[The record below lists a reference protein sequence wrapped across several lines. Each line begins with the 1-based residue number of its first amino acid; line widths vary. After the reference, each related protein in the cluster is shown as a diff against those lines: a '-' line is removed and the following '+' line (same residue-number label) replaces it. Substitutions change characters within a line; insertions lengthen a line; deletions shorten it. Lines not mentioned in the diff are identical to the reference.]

1 MKTLE
6 LLQHHYRQR
15 EQTAKSW
22 QESGGKVAGY
32 IGVDVPEELL
42 IAAGFF
48 PLRIT
53 GDPGGSTALAD
64 KYVGTAFSP
73 MVRSIFNRLLDGT
86 YAFLD
91 HLIISNS
98 SEATLR
104 LFYCL
109 REIKRLEP
117 YPGLPDIYFF
127 EFLHTKFR
135 TSVLYNRDRVGEF
148 KKQLQKWIGK
158 EITGDALRE
167 AITLCNENR
176 HLLHEI
182 ARLRTEA
189 MPRLSGVEALQIIGA
204 SMFMP
209 KTDHNKLL
217 RRLLN
222 EADQLPTRD
231 GMRLFIEG
239 SSPDHLQF
247 YELVESGQATIVAE
261 DSDWGNRYFDMLVDE
276 SIDPL
281 DAITDRYHFKAP
293 SPTKSTIQERVDY
306 CVRKATEATVDG
318 VIFFILHS
326 ENPPS
331 WDYPEQ
337 RNALEARD
345 IPTLCLPWQPY
356 ALTDTGELKASIESF
371 IQTLHPQKAISL

>member
-1 MKTLE
+1 MTALE
-6 LLQHHYRQR
+6 HLQHHYGQR
-15 EQTAKSW
+15 EQLARAW
-22 QESGGKVAGY
+22 HESGGKVAGY
-32 IGVDVPEELL
+32 IGIDVPEELL

-53 GDPGGSTALAD
+53 GDPAGSTALAD
-64 KYVGTAFSP
+64 KYVGTAFNP
-73 MVRSIFNRLLDGT
+73 MVRSLFNRLLDGA
-86 YAFLD
+86 YAFVD

-98 SEATLR
+98 SEAIMR

-135 TSVLYNRDRVGEF
+135 TSALYNRDRVSEF
-148 KKQLQKWIGK
+148 KKQLEKWIGK
-158 EITGDALRE
+158 GITDEALWT
-167 AITLCNENR
+167 AVTVCNENR
-176 HLLHEI
+176 RLLQEV

-209 KTDHNKLL
+209 KSEHNKLL

-222 EADQLPTRD
+222 EADQLPARD
-231 GMRLFIEG
+231 GIRLFIEG

-247 YELVESGQATIVAE
+247 YELVESGHATIVAE
-261 DSDWGNRYFDMLVDE
+261 DSDWGNRTFDTLVDE
-276 SIDPL
+276 TIDPL
-281 DAITDRYHFKAP
+281 EAITDRYHFKAP

-306 CVRKATEATVDG
+306 CVHKATEARVDG
-318 VIFFILHS
+318 VIFFILES

-337 RNALEARD
+337 RKALEARG

-356 ALTDTGELKASIESF
+356 ALADTEALRASIESF
-371 IQTLHPQKAISL
+371 VKTLHPQEGASP

>member
-1 MKTLE
+1 MTALVH
-6 LLQHHYRQR
+6 LQHHYRQR
-15 EQTAKSW
+15 EQIAREWS
-22 QESGGKVAGY
+22 ESGGKVVGY
-32 IGVDVPEELL
+32 MGVDVPEELL

-53 GDPGGSTALAD
+53 GDPAGSTMLAD
-64 KYVGTAFSP
+64 KYVGAAFNP
-73 MVRSIFNRLLDGT
+73 IVRSMFNRLLDGT
-86 YAFLD
+86 YGFLD

-98 SEATLR
+98 SEAILR

-117 YPGLPDIYFF
+117 YPGLPDFYFF

-135 TSVLYNRDRVGEF
+135 TSALYNRDRVAEF
-148 KKQLQKWIGK
+148 KNQLEQWIGK
-158 EITGDALRE
+158 AITDEALRE
-167 AITLCNENR
+167 AITICNENR
-176 HLLHEI
+176 RLLQEM

-189 MPRLSGVEALQIIGA
+189 MPRLSGVDALQIIGA
-204 SMFMP
+204 SMLMP

-217 RRLLN
+217 RKLLN

-231 GMRLFIEG
+231 GVRLFIEG

-261 DSDWGNRYFDMLVDE
+261 DSDWGNRYFDTLVDE

-281 DAITDRYHFKAP
+281 DAITDQYHFKAP

-306 CVRKATEATVDG
+306 CVRKATEAKVDG

-337 RNALEARD
+337 RNALEARG

-356 ALTDTGELKASIESF
+356 ALTDTEDLKTSIESF
-371 IQTLHPQKAISL
+371 IQTLHPQKESSP

>member
-1 MKTLE
+1 V
-6 LLQHHYRQR
+6 
-15 EQTAKSW
+15 
-22 QESGGKVAGY
+22 G
-32 IGVDVPEELL
+32 
-42 IAAGFF
+42 AAFN
-48 PLRIT
+48 
-53 GDPGGSTALAD
+53 
-64 KYVGTAFSP
+64 P
-73 MVRSIFNRLLDGT
+73 MVRSMFNRLLDGT
-86 YAFLD
+86 YGFLD

-98 SEATLR
+98 SEAILR

-117 YPGLPDIYFF
+117 YPGLPDFYFF

-135 TSVLYNRDRVGEF
+135 TSALYNRDRVAEF
-148 KKQLQKWIGK
+148 KNQLEQWIGK
-158 EITGDALRE
+158 AITDEALRE
-167 AITLCNENR
+167 AITICNENR
-176 HLLHEI
+176 RLLQEM

-189 MPRLSGVEALQIIGA
+189 MPRLSGVDALQIIGA
-204 SMFMP
+204 SMLMP

-217 RRLLN
+217 RKLLN

-231 GMRLFIEG
+231 GVRLFIEG

-261 DSDWGNRYFDMLVDE
+261 DSDWGNRYFDTLVDE

-281 DAITDRYHFKAP
+281 DAITDQYHFKAP

-306 CVRKATEATVDG
+306 CVRKATEAKVDG

-337 RNALEARD
+337 RNALEARG

-356 ALTDTGELKASIESF
+356 ALTDTEDLKTSIESF
-371 IQTLHPQKAISL
+371 IQTLHPQKESSP